1 MLMSYFQIV
10 AAALA
15 TTSVTQAV
23 SESSNI
29 TQDRFYYRETNW
41 TDNIF
46 GPNHWD
52 LVKCADVN
60 TCPGWPTNWDDFTSF
75 IPYANSTNR
84 CIDCADSTTGAC
96 SQHQQSPIH
105 LFRNVTAQRKCYDR
119 HMMHFR
125 KGNCLFQDM
134 TFEILPHALRANQPP
149 KCGFEPMIDFSR
161 GFPVPW
167 KLDFT
172 DISVPS
178 QHTQDGK
185 RYDAEVVLSHSYSKD
200 DKTKVIGNVAIF
212 LEMGNETDSY
222 DFLELYISQWQMEM
236 QRVRSSCELRRLSGG
251 SSEPT
256 AEPTRMP
263 EARNQPELLHR
274 PVYSRDF
281 HPYQWIV
288 EAATEYYFRY
298 EGSTLVPPCLQT
310 VEWRVLKNPIKVA
323 PSQIR
328 LLELMIAKRIN
339 PETCEYDTAG
349 KQREDGNWRVDVNRP
364 SQTTTSAHKLVYCEC
379 VNWKSKTA
387 NDREYC
393 RLPMEQRGV
402 YNLTIG

>member
-1 MLMSYFQIV
+1 MSNNQIV
-10 AAALA
+10 AAAVA
-15 TTSVTQAV
+15 ITSMAQAV
-23 SESSNI
+23 SGSSNL

-41 TDNIF
+41 TENIF

-52 LVKCADVN
+52 LVECADVN

-75 IPYANSTNR
+75 IPYANTTNR
-84 CIDCADSTTGAC
+84 CIDCADSITGTC

-105 LFRNVTAQRKCYDR
+105 LFRNVTAERKCYDR

-149 KCGFEPMIDFSR
+149 QCGFEPMIDFSR

-178 QHTQDGK
+178 QHTQDGQ

-200 DKTKVIGNVAIF
+200 DKTKLVGNVAIF

-236 QRVRSSCELRRLSGG
+236 QRARNGCAMRRLDGQPSGVP
-251 SSEPT
+251 EP
-256 AEPTRMP
+256 
-263 EARNQPELLHR
+263 QLLHR
-274 PVYSRDF
+274 PVYSREF

-288 EAATEYYFRY
+288 EAGTEYYFRY
-298 EGSTLVPPCLQT
+298 EGSTLTPPCLQT
-310 VEWRVLKNPIKVA
+310 VNWRVLKSPIKVA

-328 LLELMIAKRIN
+328 MLQLMLAKSVD
-339 PETCEYDTAG
+339 PETCEYQTAG
-349 KQREDGNWRVDVNRP
+349 KQCTEGNWRVDVNRP
-364 SQTTTSAHKLVYCEC
+364 SQTTTGAHKLVYCEC
-379 VNWKSKTA
+379 VNWESKTPQDHA
-387 NDREYC
+387 YC
-393 RLPMEQRGV
+393 SLSMEERGV
-402 YNLTIG
+402 FPFKK